1 MTRLW
6 GVRGGKD
13 GKFEDTAVRR
23 NTMALGWDK
32 TGDLTKLDQAAIR
45 ERLRDAYPDAGP
57 GTLSSW
63 SGQLY
68 RFVNEISAG
77 DIVVMP
83 CKSKSYV
90 FIGDV
95 DGEYAFDPDPDS
107 EFRHLRSVKWNKEPV
122 QRSVFGKD
130 IRFSLDTSK
139 TVFEVKSDD
148 AVNRVRTVLENG
160 FDPKKRGVAPNFD
173 WIPFYE
179 AVADKLLGFKDRRD
193 ELLEKIFALNSRM
206 DREKIPFTKLE
217 TGEKGKEVPFEDICP
232 FTSIGTFT
240 RAVKPANRQ
249 VVAHA
254 FAESFGIPEPRPH
267 FPDPDTTG
275 IPLLHPSNSRFFG
288 SKKDRF
294 PGDIDKL
301 WEVFSRALDLAESDD
316 GENRGSFARAYDEA
330 LEVKSTF
337 WTLTMGLYWIRPWSF
352 PTLDKNSR
360 EYIRETL
367 GIEISRN
374 VPGGVQYLE
383 ITDRLKAKFKEKD
396 CPVHSFPELSFAA
409 WEKKN
414 LPPPP
419 PEPEPDP
426 PPAPEPRPEPYSVDN
441 ITKEGCF
448 LEPSR
453 IHGIIKRLETKK
465 NIVLQGPPGT
475 GKTWL
480 AKKLAFALMGVRDEN
495 NVRSVQFH
503 PSLSYE
509 DFVRGWRPTGGGGLD
524 LVDGPFLNMAETARR
539 SPEEKHVL
547 VIEEINRGNPAQI
560 FGELLTLL
568 EADKRTEESA
578 LALSYPRDG
587 EGKIFIPENLYVIGT
602 MNIADRS
609 LALVDFALRRRF
621 AFIDLEPAL
630 NNLWLKW
637 CREVCGM
644 DDAVLR
650 KIKGRIESLNRQI
663 SDDPSLG
670 PQFRIGHSYVTPN
683 SRVDDPDDWF
693 RQVVRTEIGP
703 LLEEYWFDSPE
714 KAGEA
719 EGKLLEED

>member
-45 ERLRDAYPDAGP
+45 ERLRDEYPDAGSR
-57 GTLSSW
+57 TLSSW

-68 RFVNEISAG
+68 RFVNEISTG

-83 CKSKSYV
+83 CKGKSYI

-95 DGEYAFDPDPDS
+95 DGEYAFDPDTDS

-122 QRSVFGKD
+122 QRSVFGED

-160 FDPKKRGVAPNFD
+160 SDLGSQGTVANFD
-173 WIPFYE
+173 WVPFYE
-179 AVADKLLGFKDRRD
+179 AAADSLLDFRNTRKD
-193 ELLEKIFALNSRM
+193 LLERIFALKFLM
-206 DREKIPFTKLE
+206 DREKVPFTKLDDV
-217 TGEKGKEVPFEDICP
+217 GDDGKPVPLEDICP

-240 RAVKPANRQ
+240 RGAKPANRQ
-249 VVAHA
+249 AVAHA

-275 IPLLHPSNSRFFG
+275 IPLLHASNSWFFG
-288 SKKDRF
+288 SKKDRL

-301 WEVFSRALDLAESDD
+301 WEVFSRALNLAESDD
-316 GENRGSFARAYDEA
+316 AKNREAFARAYDEA
-330 LEVKSTF
+330 LEVKKTS
-337 WTLTMGLYWIRPWSF
+337 WNLTMGLYWVRPWSF

-367 GIEISRN
+367 GIEI
-374 VPGGVQYLE
+374 PEGDPPDAAKYLE
-383 ITDRLKAKFKEKD
+383 IRDDLKARFKENN
-396 CPVHSFPELSFAA
+396 CPVHSFPELSSVAYIA
-409 WEKKN
+409 
-414 LPPPP
+414 P
-419 PEPEPDP
+419 PEPIKP
-426 PPAPEPRPEPYSVDN
+426 PKPHPKPYSTTD

-453 IHGIIKRLETKK
+453 IDGIIKRLETKK

-480 AKKLAFALMGVRDEN
+480 AKKLAFALMGVRDED

-539 SPEEKHVL
+539 SPEEKHFL

-644 DDAVLR
+644 DDAVLQ

-714 KAGEA
+714 KASEA